1 MLISL
6 LDVKFFFFKNAEQL
20 FYRDGFFFFVSE
32 RDRKREKPQ
41 DGSPKENCGHAKM
54 CFENSVVM

>member
-6 LDVKFFFFKNAEQL
+6 LDVKFFSLKMLSNYFTEMF
-20 FYRDGFFFFVSE
+20 FFFFVSE

-54 CFENSVVM
+54 CFGNSAVM